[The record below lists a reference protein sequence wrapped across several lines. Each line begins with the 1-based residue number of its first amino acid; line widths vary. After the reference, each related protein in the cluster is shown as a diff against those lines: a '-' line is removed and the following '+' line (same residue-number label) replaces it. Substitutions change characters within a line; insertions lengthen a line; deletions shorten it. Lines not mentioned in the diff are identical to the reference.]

1 MGIDTIFN
9 VIQPWLPI
17 FKSEMYSLI
26 KALLKQIK
34 DSCEMFTLKKISI
47 LLFPHEINNSSV
59 KFKFQPV
66 PEYHYVDIFWS

>member
-34 DSCEMFTLKKISI
+34 DSCEMFTLKK
-47 LLFPHEINNSSV
+47 N
-59 KFKFQPV
+59 
-66 PEYHYVDIFWS
+66 